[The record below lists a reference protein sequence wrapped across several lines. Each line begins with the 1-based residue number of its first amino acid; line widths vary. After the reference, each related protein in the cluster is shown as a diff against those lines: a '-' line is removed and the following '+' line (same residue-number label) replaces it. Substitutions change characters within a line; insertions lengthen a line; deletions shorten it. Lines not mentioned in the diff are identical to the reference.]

1 MFAYGLPVRTVVRLA
16 VVESLII
23 GLLATAVGILLG
35 IVILGWVIN
44 VSLEEVLPELG
55 VVSSLS
61 LGTIVLAAIAG
72 AGAMALAPL
81 LTIRRLRRM
90 DVPSTLRVVE

>member
-23 GLLATAVGILLG
+23 GLLATAAGVLLG

-55 VVSSLS
+55 VVSSGL
-61 LGTIVLAAIAG
+61 
-72 AGAMALAPL
+72 
-81 LTIRRLRRM
+81 
-90 DVPSTLRVVE
+90 